1 MLSSTIELFQK
12 DHVVNNQQMSNALDE
27 IHNEALRLIG
37 AVDSISPELQTGLEL
52 IISLARYKHDV
63 LSVEE
68 IQNSTKS

>member
-1 MLSSTIELFQK
+1 M
-12 DHVVNNQQMSNALDE
+12 NNQNMSNALDA